1 MTMQTLTYQVSF
13 NTPAFL
19 GNAEQQAQWRT
30 PPFKAML
37 RQWWRVVKAPE
48 VGYDHHRLLTL
59 ENALFGSAGD
69 DDEGGRSQ
77 VQLRLSGW
85 DAGTLASLPSMAT
98 LPHPEVKD
106 RQTGQLRPIGTGVYL
121 GFGPVTT
128 NGMRNAIAPSDSP
141 LTFKLR
147 CPAHEAD
154 AIHKAIQLAAWFGTL
169 GSRAR
174 NGWGSLHIEGEGIL
188 GWGDLCDSKL
198 AEQSPLRSVA
208 DALGD
213 RLANEWP
220 HAVGLCADARPA
232 VWRVVAGST
241 VKEGKTAF
249 VGFDNWRLVMEKL
262 AALKI
267 GFRTQ
272 FKLNNGA
279 PHNRVE
285 DRHVLAYPVTNHGL
299 AGLPNARLASQMRFK
314 VAKNKEGKY
323 FGLITHLPCSM
334 PTAFFR
340 DNNIAVQAPPIGRQI
355 EVWQKVHQFISQ
367 QPQDLLVR
375 IRKG

>member
-1 MTMQTLTYQVSF
+1 MTMHELTYQVSF

-37 RQWWRVVKAPE
+37 RQWWRVVKAPD
-48 VGYDHHRLLTL
+48 VGYDSRELLKL
-59 ENALFGSAGD
+59 ENDLFGSAGD
-69 DDEGGRSQ
+69 NDVGGRSK
-77 VQLRLSGW
+77 VHLRLSGW
-85 DAGTLASLPSMAT
+85 DAGTLTELPRMAMQQ
-98 LPHPEVKD
+98 HPDVK
-106 RQTGQLRPIGTGVYL
+106 RNGQIAPVGTAVYL

-128 NGMRNAIAPSDSP
+128 NGNRNAIAPEAQA

-147 CPAHEAD
+147 FPAPNEQALR
-154 AIHKAIQLAAWFGTL
+154 KAMQLAAWFGTL

-174 NGWGSLHIEGEGIL
+174 NGWGSLHIDGEGIM
-188 GWGDLCDSKL
+188 GWAELCDSKL

-208 DALGD
+208 NALSD
-213 RLANEWP
+213 KLASDWP
-220 HAVGLCADARPA
+220 HTVGLCADGRPA

-241 VKEGKTAF
+241 LKEGKTAY
-249 VGFDNWRLVMEKL
+249 VGFDNWRLVMEQL

-272 FKLNNGA
+272 FKLNTGA

-299 AGLPNARLASQMRFK
+299 RDLPNARLASQMRFK
-314 VAKNKEGKY
+314 VAKNKDGKF
-323 FGLITHLPCSM
+323 FGLITHLPCAM
-334 PTAFFR
+334 PRAFFGR
-340 DNNIAVQAPPIGRQI
+340 SSITPPGINDQI
-355 EVWQKVHQFISQ
+355 EVWTQVHQFLNAQS
-367 QPQDLLVR
+367 PSLLSR
-375 IRKG
+375 IRRG